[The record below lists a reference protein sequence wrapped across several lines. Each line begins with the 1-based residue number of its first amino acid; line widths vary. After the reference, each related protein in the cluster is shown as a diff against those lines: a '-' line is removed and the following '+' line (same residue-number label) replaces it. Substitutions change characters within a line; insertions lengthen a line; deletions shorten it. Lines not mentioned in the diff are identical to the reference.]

1 MEITLPI
8 IELTLPMFLIVCP
21 LVFLAGLVD
30 AIGGGGGLIS
40 LPAYLFAG
48 VPMHQAIATN
58 KLSSAVGTVVST
70 VRLCRNTKIEW
81 ALALPSIVLSLIGS
95 FIGAKL
101 TLLVSEHILKIVL
114 LIVLP
119 VVAVFVF
126 RKNSLVEKQRGT
138 VSHRRMMV
146 ISWLSAFVIGGY
158 DGFYGPGTGTFLI
171 LLMVGC
177 AKMDMMQAAANTKL
191 INLASNIS
199 ALVTFLV
206 SGKVV
211 MVLGLAAAVFSVAG
225 HYVGST
231 LVMKNGAKVVKP
243 IILVVLALLFVKIIT
258 EL

>member
-1 MEITLPI
+1 
-8 IELTLPMFLIVCP
+8 
-21 LVFLAGLVD
+21 
-30 AIGGGGGLIS
+30 
-40 LPAYLFAG
+40 
-48 VPMHQAIATN
+48 
-58 KLSSAVGTVVST
+58 
-70 VRLCRNTKIEW
+70 
-81 ALALPSIVLSLIGS
+81 
-95 FIGAKL
+95 
-101 TLLVSEHILKIVL
+101 
-114 LIVLP
+114 
-119 VVAVFVF
+119 
-126 RKNSLVEKQRGT
+126 
-138 VSHRRMMV
+138 MMV

-191 INLASNIS
+191 INLASNLS
-199 ALVTFLV
+199 ALVTFLI

-211 MVLGLAAAVFSVAG
+211 MALGLAAAVFSVAG

>member
-8 IELTLPMFLIVCP
+8 VELTLPMFLIVCP

-30 AIGGGGGLIS
+30 SIGGGGGLIS

-58 KLSSAVGTVVST
+58 KLSSSVGTVVST
-70 VRLCRNTKIEW
+70 VRLCRNTTVDW
-81 ALALPSIVLSLIGS
+81 GLALPAVILSLIGS

-101 TLLVSEHILKIVL
+101 TLLVSENILKVVL

-119 VVAVFVF
+119 IVAVFVF
-126 RKNSLVEKQRGT
+126 RKNALVEKQSGT
-138 VSHRRMMV
+138 VSHRRMLV
-146 ISWLSAFVIGGY
+146 ISWLSALLIGGY

-171 LLMVGC
+171 LLLVGC

-191 INLASNIS
+191 INLASNLS
-199 ALVTFLV
+199 ALMAFLI

-211 MVLGLAAAVFSVAG
+211 MALGLAAAVFSVAG

-243 IILVVLALLFVKIIT
+243 IILVVLALLFIKILT

>member
-1 MEITLPI
+1 M
-8 IELTLPMFLIVCP
+8 ELTLSMFLIVCP

-30 AIGGGGGLIS
+30 AIAGGGGLIS
-40 LPAYLFAG
+40 LPAYLIAG

-70 VRLCRNTKIEW
+70 TRFCMNTVIDW
-81 ALALPSIVLSLIGS
+81 AIALPAIVLSLIGS

-101 TLLVSEHILKIVL
+101 TLLVPESILKIVL
-114 LIVLP
+114 LCVLP

-126 RKNSLVEKQRGT
+126 RKNALVEKQSGT
-138 VSHRRMMV
+138 VSHTRMLAV
-146 ISWLSAFVIGGY
+146 SWAAALVIGCY

-171 LLMVGC
+171 LLLVGC

-199 ALVTFLV
+199 ALVTFLI

-211 MVLGLAAAVFSVAG
+211 LALGLTAAVFSIAG
-225 HYVGST
+225 HYTGST
-231 LVMKNGAKVVKP
+231 LVMKNGTKIVKP
-243 IILVVLALLFVKIIT
+243 IILVVLALLFVKVLT